1 MGYGNDAEGFAKA
14 LEEFEKKATNRIRLF
29 RRALILKVS
38 SRVVLRTPVDT
49 GRARANWQATLS
61 APASG
66 IVDSEDKT
74 GESALA
80 AVRSES
86 EKTRSDDDRSFF
98 LTNNLPYIEALENG
112 HSQQAPAGM
121 VAITIAEFEGLA
133 EQVRNQV
140 EGGSNADTGS

>member
-1 MGYGNDAEGFAKA
+1 MGFEDDLRA
-14 LEEFEKKATNRIRLF
+14 FEKKATSRIRLF

-38 SRVVLRTPVDT
+38 ARVIFRTPVDT

-66 IVDSEDKT
+66 VIDSEDKT
-74 GESALA
+74 GESAMA

-86 EKTRSDDDRSFF
+86 EKTWSDDDRSFF

-133 EQVRNQV
+133 EQVRSQV
-140 EGGSNADTGS
+140 EGGSNADTEF

>member
-1 MGYGNDAEGFAKA
+1 MGFEDDLRA
-14 LEEFEKKATNRIRLF
+14 FEKKATSRIRLF
-29 RRALILKVS
+29 RRALIMKVS
-38 SRVVLRTPVDT
+38 ARVILRTPVDT

-66 IVDSEDKT
+66 VVDSVDKT
-74 GESALA
+74 GETALA

-86 EKTRSDDDRSFF
+86 EKTWSDDDRSFF

-133 EQVRNQV
+133 DQVRNQV
-140 EGGSNADTGS
+140 QGDNDANPEP